1 MGRLGKKELREQLLI
16 GESHDPKPSIAVVN
30 NQGSVVSSLT
40 PDKIGQSGPP
50 TGMIALSSTEIMRG
64 KIVCFTA
71 NSFAYRRISAM
82 YLESGY
88 FQHS

>member
-64 KIVCFTA
+64 KFVCFTA
-71 NSFAYRRISAM
+71 NSFAYQRISAM